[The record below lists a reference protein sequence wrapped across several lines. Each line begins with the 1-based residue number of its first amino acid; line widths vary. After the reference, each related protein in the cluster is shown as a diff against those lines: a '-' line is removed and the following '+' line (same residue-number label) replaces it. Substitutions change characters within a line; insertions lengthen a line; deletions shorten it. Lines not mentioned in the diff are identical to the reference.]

1 MTQFEFDAKAGN
13 RALRK
18 LGGSIGRG
26 GGRGGRGTLGGM
38 NERFDPNAEDGDG
51 DGFVQDSSPFE
62 RPATPSAPKLSTTTP
77 TASSDEGVTGS
88 PSGLVSRRAISKT
101 KAKVRKRKGD
111 KPIGHPKWLH
121 GRTPEEIARLVVPS
135 SMDEARDAYILFA
148 AGQRSAYASDE
159 AYEAAKELADT
170 QFRDMEMMD
179 FLNKRK
185 LERGEITQAQY
196 IEPDFEPE
204 TIARVRALVQ
214 KSLETSP
221 LHHWVVQNFGHPQV
235 VMNKYGHNTTD
246 NWMFY
251 STHQNIITMTPES
264 LDRAGDN
271 GFAEFY
277 TLEGIYGRSHADP
290 TNEGSLRHEYGHFI
304 DELMRRRYQASR
316 VREVAD
322 VKRHDPMFDDDEDNP
337 ISAESAEDLLKFLV
351 LSQLEP
357 PRWSRGARNDA
368 REGSYFWVDSKY
380 ATEAPEEMFAE
391 AYSAVVR
398 PDQDNITELAND
410 FTYDFFSELLGLE
423 RTRRNNRKTD
433 PRAYNTRYLVVPQDR
448 LPNGLAL
455 ERKPRQNQNILP
467 TTNGVDVGDRLHDL
481 PNPTSIYDGRG
492 RERLLTVGDHR
503 FYDRATPSVHLIGDT
518 RLDGRAKLGASRFV
532 TDDTHSD
539 MTRALSAVTLGFPL
553 DDFKLHGNETP
564 NDIEMLRGV
573 ITGNVANLPKDDRDR
588 VERAMNDAVNIAIG
602 IQRSEPTTENL
613 YRAVPMLQ
621 AQFEQALAVDDE
633 FPLPITAFTS
643 KPNMDYSVN
652 LTLRAGARALETDDD
667 NWLTQGTFRVANVE
681 ERDGTLFYA
690 LEHTETY
697 DPRHDAMRP
706 VADGSDDPRTWRARG
721 LASRRYTDDEATA
734 MDRDRGRRLE
744 SIVPAEK
751 EPLKNILRRLFYP
764 STDAD
769 KEEAR
774 SIIERTQ
781 LLVQERINKRLSR
794 VAEVI
799 YGIYGDE
806 KPWKEGVEAFRK
818 YDAMREEISSV
829 LSKLAKTNK
838 EEYLADSAKQP
849 RLVPDPDNP
858 GRMIPGRGSKIAP
871 EPRITAEM
879 IEAILDRIDRGELE
893 PRVFDRE
900 AGSVGGSL
908 YVNLAELSKEDI
920 DALRVMRDAM
930 YEMQDMYLNEKSV
943 MLDGEEYT
951 FATRANIIVRGDGTS
966 YGMSGRAIY
975 MSGEIFDA
983 RGRKVTESWGRTLR
997 FDGGSISL
1005 LNDTLFIAEAY
1016 KSKGIAALINNHAFL
1031 WGKEH
1036 GNMSVTLHTASSG
1049 PFVWVR
1055 SGFPVRD
1062 GSTHN
1067 AVVDGLLPRLKAQV
1081 KKYQDGLPS
1090 IIENDDE
1097 ALRVA
1102 AWIQIAEDRPHKAS
1116 LVTLYNSFDIDDR
1129 ERGND
1134 LAVYLADALDPA
1146 GGELV
1151 LDLGEAPTDHL
1162 PYQTIIDDP
1171 TNFIRAWR
1179 NSKDGTVDTPV
1190 QRQRHAL
1197 DIRGNTINEP
1207 IDEKTTS
1214 LLANIA
1220 NEIDSSP
1227 VQRDRSPVN
1236 HIDKELPFLLEA
1248 TGYNLP
1254 PQLATEEEFVALISQ
1269 NSNGFPTH
1277 RVGHVVPIGMKPE
1290 EAMGAARATLFSET
1304 PPFAGRAGMQVDTR
1318 AESGIA
1324 FISGEVT
1331 KSYDENKIPSVLV
1344 AIPPSARLAKRNE
1357 LRDARIFLQNLDL
1370 EQFKKAIGYKRPLD
1384 RDDLRV
1390 RNMRIRREIPELFSD
1405 ETRNDIAMAL
1415 SRALSIN
1422 DQIGEDPEADSNL
1435 IKARDLILNANE
1447 GTLAVLLGYDGY
1459 EDTLV
1464 GRITMLNRRGVVAMD
1479 TVKNP
1484 VEAAKLVATVKD
1496 ENDRPMHNQFL
1507 RNPSDMDSKIPW
1519 YEQGLPLFA
1528 LRNTTYQ
1535 REREAERMR
1544 RNISATTPAPPP
1556 WTGLA
1561 SRRLASQ
1568 QGLASRRIDE
1578 ATEKERADAVK
1589 EVLEL
1594 IGEDAYTLDPVEME
1608 SFRAKVVDKFVKRHE
1623 KRMEKL
1629 GNFFSKMYGGKT
1641 PWVERGKTFRDDWK
1655 KANAGMAALNNTL
1668 DAAVKDYNA
1677 KFNKAYDIINWTNN
1691 QSTRDYAVPHMTIE
1705 DIESMLENGIY
1716 PMRVRDNLKYREND
1730 GWGSV
1735 PVKVDLTP
1743 QDRETLE
1750 SLLRSTKYIND
1761 MFMGGTNIPGTDIK
1775 IESNPEKYRNTFD
1788 FVTIK
1793 RDDAGRF
1800 KFHIN
1805 GILTDKQGKR
1815 IGYIEREASFDYGDK
1830 PRFTLTYF
1838 TVNDEYRSQGDFGL
1852 IPYHSFVWGKA
1863 AGFQSAYGDAAMDGV
1878 LVWPKLGYNAIF
1890 GSADPRTGLTR
1901 ISEHDVQ
1908 ETTSLFRRYINDF
1921 IKGKGQ
1927 GTGLI
1932 YSKEEAARLTW
1943 WMRDLE
1949 ETGLLNLTT
1958 LLNLFDDDA
1967 IPQEVT
1973 EYDTERARAIGNRR
1987 KILNKWLENM
1997 AGDNNWQL
2005 EVEMPLD
2012 SKLIP
2017 DDPQSIV
2024 RRYANATPR
2033 GLASGRTPNN
2043 DSDFIQPGTRL
2054 WQWRKPLE
2062 TQEHMKSLLQE
2073 YKASRKRA
2081 RELEQQAI
2089 EAEEA
2094 GLPYEALDRK
2104 FYEADE
2110 IANDIEARL
2119 DAMVRTS
2126 NYSLKKMIHTRA
2138 QVEAARKVLDEMN
2151 DLNADS
2157 PEQAAE
2163 ARRKLRQVIDNAEQ
2177 QLDDGL
2183 DDAWLYSKLIEEAVT
2198 GDWDDP
2204 DQDFIDTP
2212 DVYDNDNYKDRVRSI
2227 LSDLQDEFGTLLY
2240 GNDDDAEFLAEED
2253 LMSYPT
2259 SRRLE
2264 EVPPSQLRKI
2274 RAMMRLATHKNT
2286 PESEAR
2292 VAEAMAVAAMRR
2304 YRPDLANDAAFMRSL
2319 GKMTGARGE
2328 KSLTRESRTT
2338 KVSHAWVSYA
2348 TKSFIN
2354 EQPLEMKGVHTKP
2367 ILRNRLKREILNGS
2381 EGGASGKWTTRK
2393 AKLLAKKYREAGG
2406 GYKTERASRKQR
2418 TLANWSQE
2426 RFVSNGKQRGPGA
2439 RYIGAPLGESR
2450 KKK

>member
-38 NERFDPNAEDGDG
+38 NERFDPNAFDGDG
-51 DGFVQDSSPFE
+51 DGFVQDGSPFE
-62 RPATPSAPKLSTTTP
+62 RPATPSAPKLPTTTP
-77 TASSDEGVTGS
+77 TTTDDAGDTGS
-88 PSGLVSRRAISKT
+88 PSAPKRRSLFSRSTPKP
-101 KAKVRKRKGD
+101 RKRVGD

-135 SMDEARDAYILFA
+135 SMEEARDAYILFA
-148 AGQRSAYASDE
+148 AGQRSAYESDE
-159 AYEAAKELADT
+159 AYQAAVELAQGQFLLAETVDKLAKEKVAAGIELD
-170 QFRDMEMMD
+170 DNEVYMD
-179 FLNKRK
+179 V
-185 LERGEITQAQY
+185 
-196 IEPDFEPE
+196 DFSPE
-204 TIARVRALVQ
+204 AVTRARELVQ
-214 KSLETSP
+214 KSLEESP
-221 LHHWVVQNFGHPQV
+221 LHYWVVQNFGHPQV
-235 VMNKYGHNTTD
+235 VLNKYGNQKSD

-251 STHQNIITMTPES
+251 STHQNIIVMTPEA
-264 LDRAGDN
+264 LDNAGEN

-277 TLEGIYGRSHADP
+277 TLNGIYGRSHADP
-290 TNEGSLRHEYGHFI
+290 TNGGSLRHEYGHYL
-304 DELMRRRYQASR
+304 DNLMKRRYNAQK
-316 VREVAD
+316 VREVAGL
-322 VKRHDPMFDDDEDNP
+322 KRHDPMFDDNDDNP
-337 ISAESAEDLLKFLV
+337 MSADDMFTFLAYAQQEV
-351 LSQLEP
+351 
-357 PRWSRGARNDA
+357 PRWSRSARNDA
-368 REGSYFWVDSKY
+368 KEGQYIWVDSQY
-380 ATEAPEEMFAE
+380 GHSNPEEMFAE
-391 AYSAVVR
+391 AYSAIAR
-398 PDQDNITELAND
+398 PNQDSITELAND
-410 FTYDFFSELLGLE
+410 FAYAYFAELLGLE
-423 RTRRNNRKTD
+423 RKRRNNRKTD
-433 PRAYNTRYLVVPQDR
+433 PRAYNSLFVDAPQER

-455 ERKPRQNQNILP
+455 QRKPRPNQNIMP
-467 TTNGVDVGDRLHDL
+467 TTNGVDIGDRLHDL

-503 FYDRATPSVHLIGDT
+503 FYDRATPSPQLIGDKT
-518 RLDGRAKLGASRFV
+518 LDGRAQLGAYRFV

-553 DDFKLHGNETP
+553 DDFPLHGNENP
-564 NDIEMLRGV
+564 RDIEMLRGV
-573 ITGNVANLPKDDRDR
+573 LTGNVAQLPKDSRDR
-588 VERAMNDAVNIAIG
+588 VERAMQDAINISVG
-602 IQRSEPTTENL
+602 IQRAEPTTENL
-613 YRAVPMLQ
+613 YRAVPMTQ

-667 NWLTQGTFRVANVE
+667 NWLTQGTFRVANVD

-764 STDAD
+764 STEAD

-818 YDAMREEISSV
+818 YDAMREEIDSV

-838 EEYLADSAKQP
+838 EAYLADSAKQP

-879 IEAILDRIDRGELE
+879 IDAILDRIDRGELE

-900 AGSVGGSL
+900 PGAVGGSL
-908 YVNLAELSKEDI
+908 YVDLAELSKEDI

-930 YEMQDMYLNEKSV
+930 FEMQDMYLNEKSV

-951 FATRANIIVRGDGTS
+951 FATRANTIVRDGTS
-966 YGMSGRAIY
+966 GYGMSGRALY

-983 RGRKVTESWGRTLR
+983 QGRKVTESWGRTLR
-997 FDGGSISL
+997 FDTGSISL

-1055 SGFPVRD
+1055 SGFPVRE

-1146 GGELV
+1146 SGELV

-1236 HIDKELPFLLEA
+1236 HIDRELPFLLEA

-1277 RVGHVVPIGMKPE
+1277 RVGHVVPIGTKPE
-1290 EAMGAARATLFSET
+1290 EAMNAARATLFSDT

-1331 KSYDENKIPSVLV
+1331 KSYDPDKIPSVLA

-1507 RNPSDMDSKIPW
+1507 RNPSDMDSKTPW
-1519 YEQGLPLFA
+1519 YEQGMPLFA
-1528 LRNTTYQ
+1528 LRNTPYN
-1535 REREAERMR
+1535 REREAERSVGTHWR
-1544 RNISATTPAPPP
+1544 
-1556 WTGLA
+1556 
-1561 SRRLASQ
+1561 
-1568 QGLASRRIDE
+1568 RRIH
-1578 ATEKERADAVK
+1578 AR
-1589 EVLEL
+1589 
-1594 IGEDAYTLDPVEME
+1594 P
-1608 SFRAKVVDKFVKRHE
+1608 SR
-1623 KRMEKL
+1623 
-1629 GNFFSKMYGGKT
+1629 
-1641 PWVERGKTFRDDWK
+1641 
-1655 KANAGMAALNNTL
+1655 
-1668 DAAVKDYNA
+1668 
-1677 KFNKAYDIINWTNN
+1677 
-1691 QSTRDYAVPHMTIE
+1691 
-1705 DIESMLENGIY
+1705 NGI
-1716 PMRVRDNLKYREND
+1716 V
-1730 GWGSV
+1730 
-1735 PVKVDLTP
+1735 
-1743 QDRETLE
+1743 
-1750 SLLRSTKYIND
+1750 
-1761 MFMGGTNIPGTDIK
+1761 
-1775 IESNPEKYRNTFD
+1775 
-1788 FVTIK
+1788 
-1793 RDDAGRF
+1793 
-1800 KFHIN
+1800 
-1805 GILTDKQGKR
+1805 
-1815 IGYIEREASFDYGDK
+1815 
-1830 PRFTLTYF
+1830 
-1838 TVNDEYRSQGDFGL
+1838 
-1852 IPYHSFVWGKA
+1852 
-1863 AGFQSAYGDAAMDGV
+1863 
-1878 LVWPKLGYNAIF
+1878 
-1890 GSADPRTGLTR
+1890 
-1901 ISEHDVQ
+1901 
-1908 ETTSLFRRYINDF
+1908 
-1921 IKGKGQ
+1921 
-1927 GTGLI
+1927 
-1932 YSKEEAARLTW
+1932 
-1943 WMRDLE
+1943 
-1949 ETGLLNLTT
+1949 
-1958 LLNLFDDDA
+1958 
-1967 IPQEVT
+1967 
-1973 EYDTERARAIGNRR
+1973 
-1987 KILNKWLENM
+1987 
-1997 AGDNNWQL
+1997 
-2005 EVEMPLD
+2005 
-2012 SKLIP
+2012 
-2017 DDPQSIV
+2017 
-2024 RRYANATPR
+2024 
-2033 GLASGRTPNN
+2033 
-2043 DSDFIQPGTRL
+2043 
-2054 WQWRKPLE
+2054 
-2062 TQEHMKSLLQE
+2062 
-2073 YKASRKRA
+2073 
-2081 RELEQQAI
+2081 
-2089 EAEEA
+2089 
-2094 GLPYEALDRK
+2094 
-2104 FYEADE
+2104 
-2110 IANDIEARL
+2110 
-2119 DAMVRTS
+2119 
-2126 NYSLKKMIHTRA
+2126 
-2138 QVEAARKVLDEMN
+2138 
-2151 DLNADS
+2151 
-2157 PEQAAE
+2157 
-2163 ARRKLRQVIDNAEQ
+2163 
-2177 QLDDGL
+2177 
-2183 DDAWLYSKLIEEAVT
+2183 
-2198 GDWDDP
+2198 
-2204 DQDFIDTP
+2204 
-2212 DVYDNDNYKDRVRSI
+2212 
-2227 LSDLQDEFGTLLY
+2227 
-2240 GNDDDAEFLAEED
+2240 
-2253 LMSYPT
+2253 
-2259 SRRLE
+2259 
-2264 EVPPSQLRKI
+2264 
-2274 RAMMRLATHKNT
+2274 
-2286 PESEAR
+2286 
-2292 VAEAMAVAAMRR
+2292 
-2304 YRPDLANDAAFMRSL
+2304 
-2319 GKMTGARGE
+2319 
-2328 KSLTRESRTT
+2328 
-2338 KVSHAWVSYA
+2338 
-2348 TKSFIN
+2348 
-2354 EQPLEMKGVHTKP
+2354 
-2367 ILRNRLKREILNGS
+2367 
-2381 EGGASGKWTTRK
+2381 
-2393 AKLLAKKYREAGG
+2393 
-2406 GYKTERASRKQR
+2406 
-2418 TLANWSQE
+2418 
-2426 RFVSNGKQRGPGA
+2426 
-2439 RYIGAPLGESR
+2439 
-2450 KKK
+2450 

>member
-1 MTQFEFDAKAGN
+1 
-13 RALRK
+13 
-18 LGGSIGRG
+18 
-26 GGRGGRGTLGGM
+26 
-38 NERFDPNAEDGDG
+38 
-51 DGFVQDSSPFE
+51 
-62 RPATPSAPKLSTTTP
+62 
-77 TASSDEGVTGS
+77 
-88 PSGLVSRRAISKT
+88 
-101 KAKVRKRKGD
+101 
-111 KPIGHPKWLH
+111 
-121 GRTPEEIARLVVPS
+121 
-135 SMDEARDAYILFA
+135 MDEAREAYILFA
-148 AGQRSAYASDE
+148 AGQRSAYSSDE
-159 AYEAAKELADT
+159 AYEAAKEQALF
-170 QFRDMEMMD
+170 QFFDAEMMD
-179 FLNKRK
+179 TLNKGK
-185 LERGEITQAQY
+185 LERGEITEAMY

-204 TIARVRALVQ
+204 TVARARELVQ

-221 LHHWVVQNFGHPQV
+221 LHYWVVQNFGHPQV
-235 VMNKYGHNTTD
+235 VINKYGHNHAD

-251 STHQNIITMTPES
+251 STHQNIITITPES
-264 LDRAGDN
+264 LDAAGDN

-277 TLEGIYGRSHADP
+277 TIDGIYGRSHADP
-290 TNEGSLRHEYGHFI
+290 TNEGSLRHEYGHYI
-304 DELMRRRYQASR
+304 DELMKRRFQASR
-316 VREVAD
+316 VRDIAD

-337 ISAESAEDLLKFLV
+337 RSAESAEDLLGFLV
-351 LSQLEP
+351 FAEMET

-368 REGSYFWVDSKY
+368 RDGKYLWVDSKY
-380 ATEAPEEMFAE
+380 GTFAPEEMFAE

-398 PDQDNITELAND
+398 PDQDSITELVND
-410 FTYDFFSELLGLE
+410 FTYDYFAELLGLE
-423 RTRRNNRKTD
+423 KKRRNNRKTD
-433 PRAYNTRYLVVPQDR
+433 PRAYNSQYLVEPKDR

-481 PNPTSIYDGRG
+481 PDPTSIYDGRG

-553 DDFKLHGNETP
+553 DDFRLHGNETDA
-564 NDIEMLRGV
+564 DIEMLRGV
-573 ITGNVANLPKDDRDR
+573 ITGNVANMPKDDRDR

-602 IQRSEPTTENL
+602 VQRSEPTTENL
-613 YRAVPMLQ
+613 YRAVPMTQ

-706 VADGSDDPRTWRARG
+706 VADGSDDPRAWRARG

-734 MDRDRGRRLE
+734 MDKDRGRRLE
-744 SIVPAEK
+744 STVPTEK
-751 EPLKNILRRLFYP
+751 EPLKDILRRLFYP
-764 STDAD
+764 STEGD
-769 KEEAR
+769 KDEAR

-799 YGIYGDE
+799 YSIYGE
-806 KPWKEGVEAFRK
+806 KKPWKDGVEAFHD
-818 YDAMREEISSV
+818 YEASREGIAKV
-829 LSKLAKTNK
+829 LDKLAKANK
-838 EEYLADSAKQP
+838 EEYLLDAARQP
-849 RLVPDPDNP
+849 IMVIDPDTGRTVP
-858 GRMIPGRGSKIAP
+858 GPRSKIAP

-879 IEAILDRIDRGELE
+879 IEGILDRIDRGDLS

-900 AGSVGGSL
+900 DGAGSGSL

-930 YEMQDMYLNEKSV
+930 YEMEDMYLNGKTV
-943 MLDGEEYT
+943 TLDGEEYN
-951 FATRANIIVRGDGTS
+951 FATRANIIVRDGTS
-966 YGMSGRAIY
+966 YGLSGRSIF
-975 MSGEIFDA
+975 MKGEITDA
-983 RGRKVTESWGRTLR
+983 GGRVVTDSWGRTLR
-997 FDGGSISL
+997 FESSGRINL
-1005 LNDTLFIAEAY
+1005 FNDTLFIKEEH

-1036 GNMSVTLHTASSG
+1036 GNMSVNLSTADSG

-1055 SGFPVRD
+1055 SGFPVRE
-1062 GSTHN
+1062 GSAHN

-1081 KKYQDGLPS
+1081 TKYRDGLPS

-1102 AWIQIAEDRPHKAS
+1102 AWIQIAQDRPHKAS

-1129 ERGND
+1129 QRGDD
-1134 LAVYLADALDPA
+1134 LAIYLADALDPA
-1146 GGELV
+1146 SKELV

-1179 NSKDGTVDTPV
+1179 NSKDGTIDTPV

-1197 DIRGNTINEP
+1197 DITGNTINDP

-1220 NEIDSSP
+1220 NEIDSSA

-1236 HIDKELPFLLEA
+1236 HTDKELPFVLEA

-1254 PQLATEEEFVALISQ
+1254 PQLATEEEFVALISEV
-1269 NSNGFPTH
+1269 NSSGFPTH
-1277 RVGHVVPIGMKPE
+1277 RVGHVVPVSRLPE
-1290 EAMGAARATLFSET
+1290 EAMSDARATLFSET
-1304 PPFAGRAGMQVDTR
+1304 PPFAGRAGMQVNAR

-1324 FISGEVT
+1324 FIAREVNY
-1331 KSYDENKIPSVLV
+1331 SEDESKIPSVLV
-1344 AIPPSARLAKRNE
+1344 AIPPTARIGKKHQ
-1357 LRDARIFLQNLDL
+1357 LRDARIFMQNLDL
-1370 EQFKKAIGYKRPLD
+1370 EQFKQAIGYKRPLD
-1384 RDDLRV
+1384 RDDIRV
-1390 RNMRIRREIPELFSD
+1390 RNIRIRRELPELFND
-1405 ETRNDIAMAL
+1405 ETRNGIAMAI

-1435 IKARDLILNANE
+1435 KKARDLILNANE
-1447 GTLAVLLGYDGY
+1447 GTLAVLLGLDGY
-1459 EDTLV
+1459 EDELTGV
-1464 GRITMLNRRGVVAMD
+1464 ITMLNRRGVVAMD

-1484 VEAAKLVATVKD
+1484 VESARLVATIKD
-1496 ENDRPMHNQFL
+1496 ANDKPVHEQFL
-1507 RNPSDMDSKIPW
+1507 RNPRDMDRDKPW
-1519 YEQGLPLFA
+1519 YEQSSPISSLITASGA
-1528 LRNTTYQ
+1528 
-1535 REREAERMR
+1535 RERDAEEKRKR
-1544 RNISATTPAPPP
+1544 REELAAIPPP
-1556 WTGLA
+1556 PEWTGLA

-1641 PWVERGKTFRDDWK
+1641 PWVERGKTFRDDWN
-1655 KANAGMAALNNTL
+1655 KANAGRAALNDTL

-1677 KFNKAYDIINWTNN
+1677 KFNKAYDIINWANN

-1716 PMRVRDNLKYREND
+1716 PMNVRDNLKYREND

-1750 SLLRSTKYIND
+1750 SLLRSAKYLND
-1761 MFMGGTNIPGTDIK
+1761 MFMGGMNIPGTDIK

-1815 IGYIEREASFDYGDK
+1815 IGYMEREASFDYGDK

-1878 LVWPKLGYNAIF
+1878 LVWPKLGYNAVF

-1908 ETTSLFRRYINDF
+1908 ETTSLFRRYIKDF
-1921 IKGKGQ
+1921 IKGKGD
-1927 GTGLI
+1927 GTGLV

-1973 EYDTERARAIGNRR
+1973 EYNIERSRAIGNRR
-1987 KILNKWLENM
+1987 KILNKWLEQL

-2043 DSDFIQPGTRL
+2043 DSDFIQAGKRL
-2054 WQWRKPLE
+2054 WVWRKPLE
-2062 TQEHMKSLLQE
+2062 TQEHMKSLLNQHKE
-2073 YKASRKRA
+2073 ARRRA
-2081 RELEQQAI
+2081 RELEQQVI

-2094 GLPYEALDRK
+2094 GLPYEALDDK

-2110 IANDIEARL
+2110 IRQDIEARL
-2119 DAMVRTS
+2119 DAMVRTAD
-2126 NYSLKKMIHTRA
+2126 YSLKKMIHTRA
-2138 QVEAARKVLDEMN
+2138 QVEAASKVLDEMN

-2157 PEQAAE
+2157 PEAAAE
-2163 ARRKLRQVIDNAEQ
+2163 ARRKLRELIDNAEK

-2183 DDAWLYSKLIEEAVT
+2183 DDAWLYSKLIEEAVI

-2227 LSDLQDEFGTLLY
+2227 LSDLQDEFGTFIY
-2240 GNDDDAEFLAEED
+2240 GDDDDAEFLAEED
-2253 LMSYPT
+2253 RLSYSS

-2304 YRPDLANDAAFMRSL
+2304 YRPDLANDAPFMRSL

-2328 KSLTRESRTT
+2328 KSLTRQSRMT
-2338 KVSHAWVSYA
+2338 KVSHAWVSHA

-2367 ILRNRLKREILNGS
+2367 ILRNKLKRDIMNGS

-2406 GYKTERASRKQR
+2406 GYRTDKPSRKQR
-2418 TLANWSQE
+2418 TLSNWSQE
-2426 RFVSNGKQRGPGA
+2426 RFVSNGIGRGSRS
-2439 RYIGAPLGESR
+2439 RYIGKPLGESR